1 MKQKFADQPRVVQN
15 MLVGSY
21 FMHAEDRE
29 SNTGTVLDI
38 IAALN
43 DTQREVWQIRRQDI
57 VEWFDEMDEE
67 YQIDEL
73 TWIVRGIKRLD
84 ELEQADQPPQRD

>member
-73 TWIVRGIKRLD
+73 TWIVREIKRLD